1 VGARGKE
8 KQMTEQE
15 LQDLLQALL
24 TGLPAV
30 FDDSAMADKDDLIES
45 VRTFKEA
52 GIFTHDKGL
61 VVTTVDR
68 REYQITIVRTG

>member
-1 VGARGKE
+1 
-8 KQMTEQE
+8 MTEQE

-24 TGLPAV
+24 AGLPAV
-30 FDDSAMADKDDLIES
+30 FDDSATAEKDDLIES

-61 VVTTVDR
+61 VVTTDDGK
-68 REYQITIVRTG
+68 EYQITIVRTG